1 VEAILLIGVQG
12 AGKTTFC
19 TQRLLDSHVRIS
31 QDLLKT
37 LTRVREQVMASL
49 AAQQPFVV
57 DNTNTLR
64 GQRAELIA
72 AAKAA
77 SYRVI
82 GYYFPLRATRR
93 DPPQPPA
100 CRRPSAAGRGGR
112 NAQAS

>member
-1 VEAILLIGVQG
+1 MLIGVQG

-37 LTRVREQVMASL
+37 HTRVRELVMASL
-49 AAQQPFVV
+49 AAQQPFVL
-57 DNTNTLR
+57 DNTNALR

-77 SYRVI
+77 SFRVI
-82 GYYFPLRATRR
+82 GYYFPCERR
-93 DPPQPPA
+93 DAIRRSLQRA
-100 CRRPSAAGRGGR
+100 RPSAAGRGGR